1 LPRANQALAIQR
13 RVMALFCNGSPPIAL
28 AYWPHT
34 GDRTEMLKLALFFL
48 VISLIAALFGF
59 TGISAATADIA
70 KILFFIAIVIF
81 LVLLVAGLM
90 AGSALF

>member
-1 LPRANQALAIQR
+1 
-13 RVMALFCNGSPPIAL
+13 
-28 AYWPHT
+28 
-34 GDRTEMLKLALFFL
+34 MLKLALFFL

-59 TGISAATADIA
+59 TGISAASAGIA